1 MIWNFETILLCIVCF
16 FGLYS
21 SLFFLF
27 LILDNKE
34 RLDDPK
40 PKRFPSVTI
49 LVPAYNEERT
59 IAKTLRSL
67 LKLDYPRN
75 KLKIFVVDDGSTDR
89 TYEIAKRFENEN
101 KGLVKVFT
109 KPNGGKASALNYG
122 IKRTKSELIVSLD
135 ADSFVSRDALKR
147 MVGYFDDPTV
157 MAVTPALKVY
167 KPKGFWRRIQAMEY
181 LLGVFLRKAFAL
193 LGSIHVT
200 PGPFS
205 AYRRKFFERY
215 GYYDEGNLTEDIE
228 VALRIQ
234 AKGYDIENSIKAE
247 VFTVAPN
254 RFLPLL
260 RQRLRWYT
268 GFIVNLFR
276 YRSLFKQRNNLG
288 FFVLPTSLISVGLVL
303 VTAGFSCYIL
313 AKSIAHLFRSIKLLG
328 FLDAI
333 KMLKL
338 NLNPFY
344 FGNEFV
350 IVTASCFVLGFLII
364 YSAKL
369 FSRERSKIKYSY
381 LLYVFVYYYLFG
393 FWWFWTLINRLFG
406 RQIKW

>member
-27 LILDNKE
+27 LILDNRE

-49 LVPAYNEERT
+49 IVPAYNEERT

-75 KLKIFVVDDGSTDR
+75 KLKIFVIDDGSTDR
-89 TYEIAKRFENEN
+89 TYEIAKKFEDAN

-135 ADSFVSRDALKR
+135 ADSFVSKDTLKR
-147 MVGYFDDPTV
+147 MVGYFDDPVV

-193 LGSIHVT
+193 LGGIHVT

-288 FFVLPTSLISVGLVL
+288 LFVLPTSLISVGLVL

-313 AKSIAHLFRSIKLLG
+313 IKSLTHLFRSIKLLG

-381 LLYVFVYYYLFG
+381 LLYVLIYYYLFG

>member
-313 AKSIAHLFRSIKLLG
+313 AKSLAHLFRSIKLLG

-344 FGNEFV
+344 FGNEFI

>member
-313 AKSIAHLFRSIKLLG
+313 AKSLAHLFRSIKLLG

>member
-40 PKRFPSVTI
+40 PKRFPSVTVI
-49 LVPAYNEERT
+49 VPAYNEERT

-89 TYEIAKRFENEN
+89 TYEIAKRFENAN
-101 KGLVKVFT
+101 RGLVKVF
-109 KPNGGKASALNYG
+109 KKQNGGKASALNYG

-193 LGSIHVT
+193 LGSVHVT

-313 AKSIAHLFRSIKLLG
+313 AKSLAHLFRSIKLLG

-344 FGNEFV
+344 FGNEFI